1 MKYNTVIFDL
11 DGTLLHTLDDLYY
24 STNYALEQ
32 FNFPTRTYEEV
43 RTFVG
48 NGVKV
53 LIEKAV
59 PKGKNEYVEEVL
71 EVFKEHY
78 KSHSMDHIYIYNGIK
93 ELISELKK
101 MNIKIAVVTNKFHA
115 AAEIIVEKYFKD
127 DFLIALGESKE
138 LNKKPHPDM
147 CNYVLNK
154 LGLTKEEVIY
164 VGDSEVDILTA
175 KNAGL
180 KSVSCAW
187 GFRTK
192 DELAEY
198 NVKHIYDNQLDFV
211 NRNNSQYLF

>member
-1 MKYNTVIFDL
+1 MKYDTVIFDL

-32 FNFPTRTYEEV
+32 YNFPTRTYEEV

-59 PKGKNEYVEEVL
+59 PSGKQEYVEEVL
-71 EVFKEHY
+71 KVFKEHY
-78 KSHSMDHIYIYNGIK
+78 KAHSMDHIYIYKGII

-101 MNIKIAVVTNKFHA
+101 LNIKIAVVTNKFHA
-115 AAEIIVEKYFKD
+115 AAEMIVEKYFKN
-127 DFLIALGESKE
+127 DFLVTLGESKE

-147 CNYVLNK
+147 CNKVLSILNSK
-154 LGLTKEEVIY
+154 SENTLY

-175 KNAGL
+175 TNANL
-180 KSVSCAW
+180 KCISCTW
-187 GFRTK
+187 GFRTHHELINAGADIII
-192 DELAEY
+192 DEPIELL
-198 NVKHIYDNQLDFV
+198 K
-211 NRNNSQYLF
+211 YLN

>member
-1 MKYNTVIFDL
+1 MKYDTVIFDL

-93 ELISELKK
+93 ELIIELKK

-147 CNYVLNK
+147 CNKVLSILNSK
-154 LGLTKEEVIY
+154 SENTLY

-175 KNAGL
+175 ANANL
-180 KSVSCAW
+180 KCISCSW

-192 DELAEY
+192 DELKFAGANIIIDKPIELL
-198 NVKHIYDNQLDFV
+198 K
-211 NRNNSQYLF
+211 YLN

>member
-1 MKYNTVIFDL
+1 MKYDTVIFDL

-32 FNFPTRTYEEV
+32 YNFPTRTYEEV

-59 PKGKNEYVEEVL
+59 PSGKQDYVEEVL
-71 EVFKEHY
+71 EVFKKHY
-78 KSHSMDHIYIYNGIK
+78 KAHSMDHIYIYKGII

-101 MNIKIAVVTNKFHA
+101 LNIKIAVVTNKFHA
-115 AAEIIVEKYFKD
+115 AAEMIVEKYFKD
-127 DFLIALGESKE
+127 DFLVTLGESKE

-147 CNYVLNK
+147 CNKVLSILNSK
-154 LGLTKEEVIY
+154 CENTLY

-175 KNAGL
+175 TNANL
-180 KSVSCAW
+180 KCISCSW
-187 GFRTK
+187 GFRTH
-192 DELAEY
+192 DELINAGANIIIDKPIELL
-198 NVKHIYDNQLDFV
+198 K
-211 NRNNSQYLF
+211 YLN

>member
-1 MKYNTVIFDL
+1 MKYDTVIFDL

-59 PKGKNEYVEEVL
+59 PSGKQDYVEEVL

-78 KSHSMDHIYIYNGIK
+78 KAHSMDHIYIYNGIK
-93 ELISELKK
+93 ELIIELKK

-138 LNKKPHPDM
+138 LNKKPYPDM
-147 CNYVLNK
+147 CNKVLSILNSK
-154 LGLTKEEVIY
+154 SENTLY

-175 KNAGL
+175 ANANL
-180 KSVSCAW
+180 KCISCSW
-187 GFRTK
+187 GFRTQ
-192 DELAEY
+192 DELKFAGANIIIDKPIELL
-198 NVKHIYDNQLDFV
+198 K
-211 NRNNSQYLF
+211 YLN

>member
-1 MKYNTVIFDL
+1 MKYDTVIFDL

-115 AAEIIVEKYFKD
+115 AAEMIVEKYFKD
-127 DFLIALGESKE
+127 DFLVALGESKE

-147 CNYVLNK
+147 CNKVLSILNSK
-154 LGLTKEEVIY
+154 SENTLY

-175 KNAGL
+175 ANANL
-180 KSVSCAW
+180 KCISCSW
-187 GFRTK
+187 GFRTE
-192 DELAEY
+192 DELKFAGANIIIE
-198 NVKHIYDNQLDFV
+198 KPIELLK
-211 NRNNSQYLF
+211 YLN

>member
-1 MKYNTVIFDL
+1 
-11 DGTLLHTLDDLYY
+11 
-24 STNYALEQ
+24 
-32 FNFPTRTYEEV
+32 
-43 RTFVG
+43 
-48 NGVKV
+48 
-53 LIEKAV
+53 
-59 PKGKNEYVEEVL
+59 
-71 EVFKEHY
+71 
-78 KSHSMDHIYIYNGIK
+78 
-93 ELISELKK
+93 

-192 DELAEY
+192 EELLKANANIIIDDPMEII
-198 NVKHIYDNQLDFV
+198 NILKK
-211 NRNNSQYLF
+211 

>member
-1 MKYNTVIFDL
+1 MKYDTVIFDL

-32 FNFPTRTYEEV
+32 YNFPTRTYEEV

-59 PKGKNEYVEEVL
+59 PSGKQEYVEEVL
-71 EVFKEHY
+71 KVFKEHY
-78 KSHSMDHIYIYNGIK
+78 KTHSMDHIYIYKGII

-101 MNIKIAVVTNKFHA
+101 LNIKIAVVTNKFHA
-115 AAEIIVEKYFKD
+115 AAEMIVEKYFKN
-127 DFLIALGESKE
+127 DFLVTLGESKE

-147 CNYVLNK
+147 CNKVLSILNSK
-154 LGLTKEEVIY
+154 SENTLY

-175 KNAGL
+175 TNANL
-180 KSVSCAW
+180 KCISCTW
-187 GFRTK
+187 GFRTHHELINAGADIII
-192 DELAEY
+192 DEPIELL
-198 NVKHIYDNQLDFV
+198 K
-211 NRNNSQYLF
+211 YLN

>member
-1 MKYNTVIFDL
+1 MKYDTVIFDL

-32 FNFPTRTYEEV
+32 YNFPTRTYEEV

-59 PKGKNEYVEEVL
+59 PSGKQDYVEEVL
-71 EVFKEHY
+71 EVFKKHY
-78 KSHSMDHIYIYNGIK
+78 KAHSMYHIYIYKGII

-101 MNIKIAVVTNKFHA
+101 LNIKIAVVTNKFHA
-115 AAEIIVEKYFKD
+115 AAEMIVEKYFKD
-127 DFLIALGESKE
+127 DFLVTLGESKE

-147 CNYVLNK
+147 CNKVLSILNSK
-154 LGLTKEEVIY
+154 CENTLY

-175 KNAGL
+175 TNANL
-180 KSVSCAW
+180 KCISCSW
-187 GFRTK
+187 GFRTH
-192 DELAEY
+192 DELINAGANIIIDKPIELL
-198 NVKHIYDNQLDFV
+198 K
-211 NRNNSQYLF
+211 YLN

>member
-1 MKYNTVIFDL
+1 MKYKAVLFDL
-11 DGTLLHTLDDLYY
+11 DGTLLNTLDDLYY

-93 ELISELKK
+93 ELIIELKK

-147 CNYVLNK
+147 CNKVLSILNSK
-154 LGLTKEEVIY
+154 SENTLY

-175 KNAGL
+175 ANANL
-180 KSVSCAW
+180 KCISCSW

-192 DELAEY
+192 DELKFAGANIIIE
-198 NVKHIYDNQLDFV
+198 KPIELLK
-211 NRNNSQYLF
+211 YLN